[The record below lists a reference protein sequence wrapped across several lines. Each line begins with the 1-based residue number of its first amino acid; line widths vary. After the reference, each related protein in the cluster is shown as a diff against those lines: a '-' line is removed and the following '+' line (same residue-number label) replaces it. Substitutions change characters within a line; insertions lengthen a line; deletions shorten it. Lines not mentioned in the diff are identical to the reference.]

1 MPEITVGS
9 ATIPYEQCG
18 SGPGLLL
25 VHGTG
30 ANAEITWGQ
39 LIDRFSDIRTV
50 LVPDLS
56 GSDKVA
62 VDGGGD
68 LTIET
73 LVEQLRAVVADAGG
87 EPVDVVGF
95 SLGATTAAAFAGSH
109 PELVRRLVV
118 ISGLANTDE
127 HLRNFVLVWRRIAG
141 DAEAFGRF
149 SALTAFSPGFLNML
163 DPEQVEGLVANV
175 QPTAG
180 TLRQIELLGRLDVRP
195 MLAKIT
201 APTLVIGSALDQT
214 VAVGRARELHE
225 LIAGSSYA
233 ELESGHVVLFEQP
246 DKVVELVREHLGS

>member
-9 ATIPYEQCG
+9 ATIPYVKRG

-39 LIDRFSDIRTV
+39 IIDRFADARTV
-50 LVPDLS
+50 LAPDLS

-62 VDGGGD
+62 DDGGE
-68 LTIET
+68 LTVEL

-95 SLGATTAAAFAGSH
+95 SLGGAIAAAFAGTH
-109 PELVRRLVV
+109 PELVNRLVV
-118 ISGLANTDE
+118 MSSLAHADDE
-127 HLRNFVLVWRRIAG
+127 HLRNLLLIWRRTES

-149 SALTAFSPGFLNML
+149 STLMAFSPGFLNML
-163 DPEQVEGLVANV
+163 GAEQVDGLVANV

-180 TLRQIELLGRLDVRP
+180 TLRQMDLLARLDVRP
-195 MLAKIT
+195 QLAQIT
-201 APTLVIGSALDQT
+201 APTLVTGSTQDAT
-214 VAVGRARELHE
+214 VPVARSRELHE
-225 LIAGSSYA
+225 LIAGSDYA
-233 ELESGHVVLFEQP
+233 ELDSGHVVLFEQG
-246 DKVVELVREHLGS
+246 DAVVARVREHLEL